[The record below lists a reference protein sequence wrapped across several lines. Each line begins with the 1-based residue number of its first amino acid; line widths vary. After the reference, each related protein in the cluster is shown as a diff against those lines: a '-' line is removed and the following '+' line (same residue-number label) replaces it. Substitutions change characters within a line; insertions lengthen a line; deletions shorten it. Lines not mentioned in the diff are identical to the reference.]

1 MTQVSD
7 VLKQSGDDG
16 AVLLLYL
23 AGELSVADEQ
33 WPLPKY
39 REMLFPV

>member
-1 MTQVSD
+1 VRNCCD
-7 VLKQSGDDG
+7 AIEV
-16 AVLLLYL
+16 
-23 AGELSVADEQ
+23 SVADEQ

>member
-1 MTQVSD
+1 MAELRASCDAMELMVP
-7 VLKQSGDDG
+7 DD
-16 AVLLLYL
+16 
-23 AGELSVADEQ
+23 Q